1 MVSYIRGNDN
11 FDSADTYGTMDCTTL
26 ANVAGSRSN
35 NTWYQNTTGKPM
47 IVSIQTT
54 GWNGRVY
61 VGSSTSSYTE
71 VSKNSA
77 NGSGQYEQD
86 NHTFVVPNSWY
97 YYYVGGNR
105 NQWTE
110 YT

>member
-11 FDSADTYGTMDCTTL
+11 FDSAASGTMDCTTL

-54 GWNGRVY
+54 GWSGEVRV
-61 VGSSTSSYTE
+61 GASTSSYTA

-77 NGSGQYEQD
+77 SGSGAYEQD